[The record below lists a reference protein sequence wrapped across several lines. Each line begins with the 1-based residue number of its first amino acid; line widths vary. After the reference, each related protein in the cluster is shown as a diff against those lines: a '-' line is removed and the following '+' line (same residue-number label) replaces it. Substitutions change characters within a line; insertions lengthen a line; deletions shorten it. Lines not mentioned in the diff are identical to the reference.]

1 MAKRKPVAQAVES
14 ILPPSLA
21 VDPVKREF
29 FERTGEAVQAE
40 GHAEH
45 LWCDIVAP
53 MAVDVYGDLESIEE
67 AIDEVKDYA
76 IVPYMPEWARV
87 AYTEKLPD
95 ARTKEG
101 KAEGQKEKRALRKK
115 AQTKVS
121 DVWNKLIG
129 YAFGDELEARRIV
142 ERAERDGE
150 GEGDGEGE
158 EGDTGAVDAKT
169 LANKSLPA
177 LRKKVGE
184 DEAPTYDPVRAAKL
198 IDELMAVFNATPAQ

>member
-1 MAKRKPVAQAVES
+1 MAKRKQVAQAIES
-14 ILPPSLA
+14 ILPPS
-21 VDPVKREF
+21 VDMNSAKREF
-29 FERTGEAVQAE
+29 FELTGEAVQAE

-45 LWCDIVAP
+45 LWKDIVAP
-53 MAVDVYGDLESIEE
+53 MAFGLYGNLETFEA

-76 IVPYMPEWARV
+76 IVPYIDEASRK

-121 DVWNKLIG
+121 DIWNKLVE
-129 YAFGDELEARRIV
+129 YAFGYELEARRIV

-169 LANKSLPA
+169 LANKTLPA
-177 LRKKVGE
+177 LRKKIGE
-184 DEAPTYDPVRAAKL
+184 DETPTYDPVRAAKL